1 MMRTSSRSKS
11 PISANL
17 PRQTTN
23 NNTFKIIG
31 GGNGGSKLNTDSAVG
46 MPRKMPSNA
55 YHKSNQ
61 NYSVGDSSSSD
72 SDGRHGGSLSRE
84 RNPFDFGRGVQET
97 QSYRRTETL
106 GN

>member
-11 PISANL
+11 PLSANL

-46 MPRKMPSNA
+46 IPRKMASNT
-55 YHKSNQ
+55 YHKTN
-61 NYSVGDSSSSD
+61 
-72 SDGRHGGSLSRE
+72 
-84 RNPFDFGRGVQET
+84 
-97 QSYRRTETL
+97 
-106 GN
+106 